1 MNYDVIGIAATDN
14 EGYIAKE
21 NKQGK
26 LMPILKN
33 IENKYD
39 EAIDYYYLRS
49 VMMECILNYD
59 GVIGVMGEN
68 TYEQMKTMNL
78 VSKMADV
85 VVSDTNTRNLK
96 TRVLNSIYKKGI
108 CKNMCAL
115 ILGGKSVYN
124 TFINEY
130 DTFYH
135 IQYNR
140 PIGKRQKSIQNLIDH
155 HLSKTHLKEHEK
167 IMPENFT
174 IVKYYK

>member
-1 MNYDVIGIAATDN
+1 MQQYDIIGIAATDN

-33 IENKYD
+33 IENKD
-39 EAIDYYYLRS
+39 NEAIDYYYLRS

-59 GVIGVMGEN
+59 GAVGVMGEN

-78 VSKMADV
+78 VEQMADIIT
-85 VVSDTNTRNLK
+85 SDNNTMNLK
-96 TRVLNSIYKKGI
+96 THVLNSIYSTMYR
-108 CKNMCAL
+108 NMCVL
-115 ILGGKSVYN
+115 ILGGRSVYN

-135 IQYNR
+135 IQYDS
-140 PIGKRQKSIQNLIDH
+140 PIEKGQKSIRYLTD
-155 HLSKTHLKEHEK
+155 HLSKTHLKEYEK